1 MKKALLSILLSALTP
16 TLFAGD
22 LTGKAEA
29 SFFAGGLKINN
40 GGNHGIYG
48 ANIGVGV
55 SPKAT
60 IFGEFSHSPLGSADL
75 VDFNGGVK
83 YSLMN
88 RDKFEP
94 YVLVAAGA
102 NRVAGNSDFGL
113 HIGGGTRY
121 FFRSN
126 WGFQPEIRWTRYF
139 NDFSDTNAIRYT
151 GGIFFQWGK

>member
-1 MKKALLSILLSALTP
+1 M
-16 TLFAGD
+16 AGD
-22 LTGKAEA
+22 LTKKAEA

-48 ANIGVGV
+48 ANIGYGINR
-55 SPKAT
+55 KAT
-60 IFGEFSHSPLGSADL
+60 VFGEFSHSPLGSSDL

-83 YSLMN
+83 YSLLS
-88 RDKFEP
+88 RDKWEP
-94 YVLVAAGA
+94 YVLVAAGV

-121 FFRSN
+121 YVGKN
-126 WGFQPEIRWTRYF
+126 WGVQPELRWTRYF
-139 NDFSDTNAIRYT
+139 HDFSDTNAIRYT